1 MDERIIQFLLLQTCA
16 TICCTDREG
25 KPYCFNCYYVFNQ
38 DEKLIYFKSSPDTH
52 HALLLAENPVI
63 AGTVLPDKLNKLMTR
78 GIQLEGK
85 VLIHHQPFAQGASA
99 HYHKKLPMALA
110 MKGEVY
116 TIRLDSIKMKD
127 SHLGFGANL
136 IWKRYE

>member
-1 MDERIIQFLLLQTCA
+1 MDERIIQFLLQQTCA

-25 KPYCFNCYYVFNQ
+25 NPYCFNCYYVFNQ
-38 DEKLIYFKSSPDTH
+38 HEKLIYFKSSPDTH
-52 HALLLAENPVI
+52 HAFLLAQNPVI

-78 GIQLEGK
+78 GIQLKGK
-85 VLIHHQPFAQGASA
+85 VLIHHQPLALGASA

-127 SHLGFGANL
+127 SHLGGGANL
-136 IWKRYE
+136 TWKRYE